1 MTARI
6 LKSLISKSTV
16 MAVTLTFASST
27 SHADISA
34 IDMAANAMNLQ
45 QLKAISEQSV
55 DYEHAYALYRT
66 AITANI
72 SSQPRVVNAALNDA
86 QSTLE
91 TVLSR
96 EDDAESMALL
106 ASVYGMQIANDPSKG
121 QSLGMKA
128 SDLLAQAEQLSPE
141 NPRIALVRA
150 MSAFYT
156 PAQYGGGMDKAEQ
169 YATDAIRFY
178 ERPCVD
184 ICWGQTEAY
193 TWRGL
198 AKQELGRQQEAIV
211 DWQHAVEIAPNYA
224 WANFLLKQQA
234 R

>member
-1 MTARI
+1 M
-6 LKSLISKSTV
+6 KSLIFKSLSLKSTV
-16 MAVTLTFASST
+16 IAVTLTLVTST
-27 SHADISA
+27 SNADIGA

-45 QLKAISEQSV
+45 QLKLLSEQSV
-55 DYEHAYALYRT
+55 DYEHAYAEYRT

-72 SSQPRVVNAALNDA
+72 SGQRGVAQKALNDA

-91 TVLSR
+91 SVLSR

-106 ASVYGMQIANDPSKG
+106 ASVYGMQIANDPTKG

-128 SDLLAQAEQLSPE
+128 GNLLNQAEQLSPE

-156 PAQYGGGMDKAEQ
+156 PAQYGGGMNKAEQ
-169 YATDAIRFY
+169 YATDAITFY
-178 ERPCVD
+178 EQPCD
-184 ICWGQTEAY
+184 NICWGQTEAY

-198 AKQELGRQQEAIV
+198 AKQELGDQQQAV
-211 DWQHAVEIAPNYA
+211 NDWQQAVDIDPNYA

-234 R
+234 L

>member
-1 MTARI
+1 MTSLI

-16 MAVTLTFASST
+16 MAVTLTLVSSASN
-27 SHADISA
+27 ADIGA
-34 IDMAANAMNLQ
+34 IDMAANTMDLQ
-45 QLKAISEQSV
+45 QLKVLSEQSV
-55 DYEHAYALYRT
+55 DYEHAYAQYRT

-72 SSQPRVVNAALNDA
+72 SGLRGVAKKALNEA

-106 ASVYGMQIANDPSKG
+106 ASVYGMQIANDSSKG
-121 QSLGMKA
+121 QSLGMKVSA
-128 SDLLAQAEQLSPE
+128 LLAQAEQLSPE

-178 ERPCVD
+178 EQPCVD
-184 ICWGQTEAY
+184 ICWGHTEAY
-193 TWRGL
+193 TWRGI
-198 AKQELGRQQEAIV
+198 AKQELGRQKEAIN
-211 DWQHAVEIAPNYA
+211 DWQHAVEIDPNYA